1 MPLCSEQ
8 LASLRRVTS
17 EIRSLSPF
25 RTLGVNRHAQ
35 PAEIRRAYRR
45 LALKHHPDRSKQN
58 DYDRFNGI
66 TSAFEE
72 LKNETLRENYR
83 RDSFYGVK
91 RAIDRG
97 DPIVHD
103 VSGWMDRHPLKLLS
117 FVTGTLVG
125 LVVGGYYAVSFVTR
139 ESYNAMTTLVAH
151 SVAVSRHAV

>member
-66 TSAFEE
+66 ERVRRAQKRDVARKLPPGQF
-72 LKNETLRENYR
+72 LRRE
-83 RDSFYGVK
+83 
-91 RAIDRG
+91 A
-97 DPIVHD
+97 
-103 VSGWMDRHPLKLLS
+103 RH
-117 FVTGTLVG
+117 
-125 LVVGGYYAVSFVTR
+125 
-139 ESYNAMTTLVAH
+139 
-151 SVAVSRHAV
+151 